1 VLYAPHPP
9 PPHLPGPD
17 MIRTRDERPPTTMR
31 FIIRRAGF
39 FVLTLWAALTLNFFL
54 PRIMPGN
61 PINNIIAKL
70 HNVTP
75 AQERAIERSLGID
88 NTASIWHQYLTYL
101 NNTAHWNLGLSVGN
115 GGEPV
120 SQLIG
125 QALPWT
131 LGLVGVS
138 TILAFII
145 GTAIGAIAAWRRG
158 SHLDSV
164 LPPLF
169 VFTTAIPFFWVGM
182 MLILIFSSLLGV
194 LPSSGAYPLGVTPS
208 FSLSFIGQVL
218 QYAILPA
225 LTLLITGIGGWVL
238 TMRNTMVT
246 TLTEDY
252 VRMARAKGLSSS
264 SIMVG
269 YGARNAILPNL
280 TGFAMSLGF
289 VVSGAILVEY
299 VFNYPGLGNMLLS
312 AVNNVDYPLMQG
324 LFLIITVCV
333 LIAILLSDIA
343 TAILDPRTRT
353 AR

>member
-1 VLYAPHPP
+1 
-9 PPHLPGPD
+9 
-17 MIRTRDERPPTTMR
+17 MR

-39 FVLTLWAALTLNFFL
+39 FVLTLWAALSLNFFL

-61 PINNIIAKL
+61 PINNIISKL

-75 AQERAIERSLGID
+75 AQELAIERALGI
-88 NTASIWHQYLTYL
+88 NNKAGIWQQYLTYFS
-101 NNTAHWNLGLSVGN
+101 NTAQGRLGISLGN

-120 SQLIG
+120 SQLIRQG
-125 QALPWT
+125 LPWT
-131 LGLVGVS
+131 LGLVGIT
-138 TILAFII
+138 TILAFIL
-145 GTAIGAIAAWRRG
+145 GTTIGAVAAWRRG
-158 SHLDSV
+158 SRLDSA

-182 MLILIFSSLLGV
+182 MLILIFSSVLGV
-194 LPSSGAYPLGVTPS
+194 LPSYGAYPLGASPS
-208 FSLSFIGQVL
+208 FSLTFIGQVL

-225 LTLLITGIGGWVL
+225 LTLLITSIGGWVL

-252 VRMARAKGLSSS
+252 VRMARAKGLPSSKV
-264 SIMVG
+264 MVS
-269 YGARNAILPNL
+269 YAARNAVLPNV

-299 VFNYPGLGNMLLS
+299 VFNYPGVGNMLLT

-333 LIAILLSDIA
+333 LVAILLSDIA

-353 AR
+353 AG

>member
-1 VLYAPHPP
+1 
-9 PPHLPGPD
+9 
-17 MIRTRDERPPTTMR
+17 MR

-39 FVLTLWAALTLNFFL
+39 FVLTLWACLSLNFFL

-61 PINNIIAKL
+61 PINNIISKL
-70 HNVTP
+70 HNVTQ
-75 AQERAIERSLGID
+75 AQELAIERSLGID
-88 NTASIWHQYLTYL
+88 NKAGIWRQYLTYL
-101 NNTAHWNLGLSVGN
+101 GNTAQGKLGLSVGN

-120 SQLIG
+120 SQLIR

-131 LGLVGVS
+131 LGLIGIT

-158 SHLDSV
+158 SRLDSA

-182 MLILIFSSLLGV
+182 MLILIFSSILGL
-194 LPSSGAYPLGVTPS
+194 LPSYGAYSLGSTPS
-208 FSLSFIGQVL
+208 FSLGFIGQVL
-218 QYAILPA
+218 EYAILPA
-225 LTLLITGIGGWVL
+225 LTLLITSIGGWVL

-252 VRMARAKGLSSS
+252 VRMARAKGLPSSK
-264 SIMVG
+264 IMVG
-269 YGARNAILPNL
+269 YAARNAILPNL
-280 TGFAMSLGF
+280 TGFALSLGF

-324 LFLIITVCV
+324 LFLIITICV
-333 LIAILLSDIA
+333 LVAILLSDIA

-353 AR
+353 AG

>member
-1 VLYAPHPP
+1 
-9 PPHLPGPD
+9 
-17 MIRTRDERPPTTMR
+17 
-31 FIIRRAGF
+31 
-39 FVLTLWAALTLNFFL
+39 
-54 PRIMPGN
+54 
-61 PINNIIAKL
+61 
-70 HNVTP
+70 VTP
-75 AQERAIERSLGID
+75 AQELAIERSLGI
-88 NTASIWHQYLTYL
+88 NNKASIWQQYVSYL
-101 NNTAHWNLGLSVGN
+101 NNTAHGRLGLSLGN

-120 SQLIG
+120 SQLIR

-131 LGLVGVS
+131 LGLIGIT

-158 SHLDSV
+158 SRLDSA

-182 MLILIFSSLLGV
+182 MLILIFSSVLGV
-194 LPSSGAYPLGVTPS
+194 LPSYGAYSLGTTPS
-208 FSLSFIGQVL
+208 LSLAFIGQVL
-218 QYAILPA
+218 EYAILPA

-252 VRMARAKGLSSS
+252 VRMARAKGLPSSK
-264 SIMVG
+264 IMVG
-269 YGARNAILPNL
+269 YAARNAILPNL

-353 AR
+353 AG

>member
-1 VLYAPHPP
+1 
-9 PPHLPGPD
+9 
-17 MIRTRDERPPTTMR
+17 MR
-31 FIIRRAGF
+31 FVIRRAGF
-39 FVLTLWAALTLNFFL
+39 FLLTLWAALSLNFFL

-61 PINNIIAKL
+61 PINNIISKL
-70 HNVTP
+70 HNVTQ
-75 AQERAIERSLGID
+75 AQELAIERSLGI
-88 NTASIWHQYLTYL
+88 NNKAGIWQQYLTYVS
-101 NNTAHWNLGLSVGN
+101 NTAQGKLGLSIGN

-120 SQLIG
+120 SELIK

-131 LGLVGVS
+131 LGLIGIT

-158 SHLDSV
+158 SRLDSA

-182 MLILIFSSLLGV
+182 MLILIFSSILGF
-194 LPSSGAYPLGVTPS
+194 LPSYGAYALGTTPS
-208 FSLSFIGQVL
+208 FSLTFIGQVL

-252 VRMARAKGLSSS
+252 VRMARAKGLPSSK
-264 SIMVG
+264 IMVG
-269 YGARNAILPNL
+269 YAARNAILPNL

-324 LFLIITVCV
+324 LFLIITICV

-353 AR
+353 AG

>member
-1 VLYAPHPP
+1 
-9 PPHLPGPD
+9 
-17 MIRTRDERPPTTMR
+17 MR
-31 FIIRRAGF
+31 FVIRRAGF
-39 FVLTLWAALTLNFFL
+39 FLLTLWAALTLNFFL

-61 PINNIIAKL
+61 PINNIISKL

-75 AQERAIERSLGID
+75 QQELAIEHALGI
-88 NTASIWHQYLTYL
+88 NNSASIWSQYLSYIG
-101 NNTAHWNLGLSVGN
+101 NTARGNLGLSVGN

-120 SQLIG
+120 STLIK
-125 QALPWT
+125 QALPYT
-131 LGLVGVS
+131 LGLVGIT

-145 GTAIGAIAAWRRG
+145 GTAIGAVAAWRRG
-158 SHLDSV
+158 SRLDSA

-182 MLILIFSSLLGV
+182 MLILIFSSILGW
-194 LPSSGAYPLGVTPS
+194 LPSGGAYPLGATPTL
-208 FSLSFIGQVL
+208 SLSFIGQLL

-252 VRMARAKGLSSS
+252 VRMARAKGLPSRK
-264 SIMVG
+264 IMVG
-269 YGARNAILPNL
+269 YAARNAILPNL

-299 VFNYPGLGNMLLS
+299 VFNYPGLGNMLLT

-324 LFLIITVCV
+324 LFLIITLCV

-353 AR
+353 AG

>member
-1 VLYAPHPP
+1 
-9 PPHLPGPD
+9 
-17 MIRTRDERPPTTMR
+17 MR

-39 FVLTLWAALTLNFFL
+39 FLLTLWAALSLNFFL

-61 PINNIIAKL
+61 PINNIISKL

-75 AQERAIERSLGID
+75 AQEHAIERALGIN
-88 NTASIWHQYLTYL
+88 NTASIWQQYLTYL
-101 NNTAHWNLGLSVGN
+101 GNTAQGRLGLSVGN

-120 SQLIG
+120 SQLIR

-131 LGLVGVS
+131 LGLVGIS

-158 SHLDSV
+158 SRLDSA

-182 MLILIFSSLLGV
+182 MLILIFSSVLGV
-194 LPSSGAYPLGVTPS
+194 LPSYGAYPIGVTPA
-208 FSLSFIGQVL
+208 FSLTFIGQVL

-225 LTLLITGIGGWVL
+225 LTLLITSIGGWVL

-252 VRMARAKGLSSS
+252 VRMARAKGLPASK
-264 SIMVG
+264 IMVS
-269 YGARNAILPNL
+269 YAARNAILPNL

-299 VFNYPGLGNMLLS
+299 VFNYPGVGNMLLT

-333 LIAILLSDIA
+333 LVAILFSDIA

-353 AR
+353 AG

>member
-1 VLYAPHPP
+1 
-9 PPHLPGPD
+9 
-17 MIRTRDERPPTTMR
+17 MR

-39 FVLTLWAALTLNFFL
+39 FLLTLWAALSLNFFL

-61 PINNIIAKL
+61 PINNIISKL

-75 AQERAIERSLGID
+75 GQELAIERALGI
-88 NTASIWHQYLTYL
+88 NNKAGIWQQYLTYFG
-101 NNTAHWNLGLSVGN
+101 NTVQGKLGLSLGN

-120 SQLIG
+120 SQLIR

-131 LGLVGVS
+131 LGLVGIS

-158 SHLDSV
+158 SRLDSV

-182 MLILIFSSLLGV
+182 MLILIFSSVLGV
-194 LPSSGAYPLGVTPS
+194 LPSYGNYPLGSTPS
-208 FSLSFIGQVL
+208 FSLTFIGQVL

-225 LTLLITGIGGWVL
+225 LTLLITSIGGWVL

-252 VRMARAKGLSSS
+252 VRMARAKGLPSSQ
-264 SIMVG
+264 IMVS
-269 YGARNAILPNL
+269 YAARNAILPNL

-299 VFNYPGLGNMLLS
+299 VFNYPGVGNMLLT

-333 LIAILLSDIA
+333 LVAILLSDIA

-353 AR
+353 AG

>member
-1 VLYAPHPP
+1 
-9 PPHLPGPD
+9 
-17 MIRTRDERPPTTMR
+17 MR

-39 FVLTLWAALTLNFFL
+39 FVLTLWAALSLNFFL

-61 PINNIIAKL
+61 PLNNIIAKL

-75 AQERAIERSLGID
+75 AQELAIEKSLGINNKAGIWQQYVSYLG
-88 NTASIWHQYLTYL
+88 NTAQGK
-101 NNTAHWNLGLSVGN
+101 LGLSLGN

-120 SQLIG
+120 SQLIR

-131 LGLVGVS
+131 LGLVGLT
-138 TILAFII
+138 TIIAFIL
-145 GTAIGAIAAWRRG
+145 GTAVGAVAAWRRG
-158 SHLDSV
+158 SRLDSV

-182 MLILIFSSLLGV
+182 VLILVFSSLLGI
-194 LPSSGAYPLGVTPS
+194 LPAYGAYPLGDTPS
-208 FSLSFIGQVL
+208 LTIGFILQVL
-218 QYAILPA
+218 KYGTLPA

-252 VRMARAKGLSSS
+252 VRMARAKGLPSWR
-264 SIMVG
+264 IMVS
-269 YGARNAILPNL
+269 YAARNAILPNL

-299 VFNYPGLGNMLLS
+299 VFNYPGVGNMLLT

-353 AR
+353 AG

>member
-1 VLYAPHPP
+1 
-9 PPHLPGPD
+9 
-17 MIRTRDERPPTTMR
+17 MR

-39 FVLTLWAALTLNFFL
+39 FVLTLWAALSLNFFL

-61 PINNIIAKL
+61 PMNNIISKL
-70 HNVTP
+70 HNVTQ
-75 AQERAIERSLGID
+75 AEEVAIEHALGIN
-88 NTASIWHQYLTYL
+88 NTASIWQQYVTYL
-101 NNTAHWNLGLSVGN
+101 GNTLQGKLGLSVGN

-120 SQLIG
+120 SQLIR

-131 LGLVGVS
+131 LGLVGIT

-145 GTAIGAIAAWRRG
+145 GTSIGAIAAWRRG
-158 SHLDSV
+158 SRLDSA

-182 MLILIFSSLLGV
+182 MLILIFSSVLGV
-194 LPSSGAYPLGVTPS
+194 LPSYGAYALGTVPS
-208 FSLSFIGQVL
+208 FSLAFIGQVL

-225 LTLLITGIGGWVL
+225 LTLLITSIGGWVL

-252 VRMARAKGLSSS
+252 VRMARAKGLPSSK
-264 SIMVG
+264 IMVS
-269 YGARNAILPNL
+269 YAARNAILPNL

-299 VFNYPGLGNMLLS
+299 VFNYPGVGNMLLS

-333 LIAILLSDIA
+333 LVAILLSDVA

-353 AR
+353 AG